1 MIVKVKIAIWISLII
16 ALQSAWLAPA
26 NAVLGLSACEKTTKA
41 IIAEEKIGFE
51 SWKYY
56 RQLVKSHNR
65 DSNWNISIA
74 DALTEV
80 YKSDK
85 IVWEIAKKSPKC
97 YTPIQV
103 SEIRR
108 RLSFM
113 DKTIS
118 DYKILLKNP
127 NFEKTIIDWS
137 IYYRSYTSA
146 ISILNKAKSRP

>member
-56 RQLVKSHNR
+56 RQLVQSHNR

>member
-1 MIVKVKIAIWISLII
+1 MRVKLALWISLVI
-16 ALQSAWLAPA
+16 ALQCAWLVPA

-51 SWKYY
+51 SWNYY
-56 RQLVKSHNR
+56 RQMVKSHNR
-65 DSNWNISIA
+65 DSNWNVSLA
-74 DALTEV
+74 DALAEV

-85 IVWEIAKKSPKC
+85 TVWEIAKKSSKC

-108 RLSFM
+108 QLSFVN
-113 DKTIS
+113 KTIS
-118 DYKILLKNP
+118 DYKKLLKNP
-127 NFEKTIIDWS
+127 NFETTKIDWS